1 MKLLATST
9 AIAMACVL
17 STSALAQDKTLEPVV
32 ENATDINESAREAQL
47 TVDKISDSMQE
58 RMQQYKQIMKEIEGL
73 QVYTNQLQ
81 NQIDERKRV
90 EEEAREIE
98 IRFQQV
104 LEHLQH

>member
-32 ENATDINESAREAQL
+32 ENASDINESAREAQL

-73 QVYTNQLQ
+73 QVFCPLTLRAKYPGRLSLLLDCPLTP
-81 NQIDERKRV
+81 RV
-90 EEEAREIE
+90 RLPG
-98 IRFQQV
+98 R
-104 LEHLQH
+104 